1 MSYWKKKRIMSGSRS
16 SPDRVARHIAGL
28 PRSGIRDFFDLVNT
42 MEDVVSL
49 GIGEPD
55 FATPWH
61 IREAT
66 IYALDRGHT
75 SYTSNLGLL
84 ALRREV
90 CTYVARDYGVQYRP
104 ENECIITV
112 GVSEALDLILRAI
125 LNPGDEVVYHEP
137 CYVSYA
143 PGIRMAHG
151 IPVPVVTHEE
161 DAFGLDPDG
170 VAAAITPRT
179 KAILLNFP
187 NNPTGADLSPDRK
200 QAIARL
206 AVEND
211 LIVITDE
218 IYSELTYGDRSPT
231 IASLPGMKER
241 TVFLHGFS
249 KAYAMT
255 GYRIGYGCGPPD
267 LIEAMMKVHQYTM
280 LCASRLAQE
289 AAVEALRNGR
299 REVERMHAE
308 YRQRRN
314 VIVQRLNRMGL
325 ACVLPAGAFYVFPRV
340 RETGLTSHEFAMRLL
355 SEKQV
360 AVVPGTAFGACG
372 EGYIRCSYAT
382 ALDEIEMAMDRM
394 EDFLSRL

>member
-1 MSYWKKKRIMSGSRS
+1 MSDSKSAHKWI
-16 SPDRVARHIAGL
+16 ARHIAEL

-55 FATPWH
+55 FVTPWH

-66 IYALDRGHT
+66 IYALDRGRT

-84 ALRREV
+84 QFRRAA
-90 CTYVARDYGVQYRP
+90 CRYVREWFGVAYAP
-104 ENECIITV
+104 EAECIATV

-125 LNPGDEVVYHEP
+125 LDPGDEVIYHEP

-151 IPVPVVTHEE
+151 TPVPVVTREE
-161 DAFGLDPDG
+161 TGFVLDPG
-170 VAAAITPRT
+170 AVAAAITPRT

-187 NNPTGADLSPDRK
+187 NNPTGAGLSIEQK
-200 QAIARL
+200 QALAAL
-206 AVEND
+206 AVEHD
-211 LIVITDE
+211 LLVITDE
-218 IYSELTYGDRSPT
+218 IYSELTYGERPPC
-231 IASLPGMKER
+231 IAALPGMKER
-241 TVFLHGFS
+241 TILLHGLS

-255 GYRIGYGCGPPD
+255 GYRIGFACGPAS

-280 LCASRLAQE
+280 LCAPRMAQE

-299 REVERMHAE
+299 REMERMRTE
-308 YRQRRN
+308 YEQRRN
-314 VIVQRLNRMGL
+314 VIVRRLNEMGL
-325 ACVLPAGAFYVFPRV
+325 RCVRPKGAFYVFPRI
-340 RETGLTSHEFAMRLL
+340 RETGLSSHEFAMRLL
-355 SEKQV
+355 SEKRV

-382 ALDEIEMAMDRM
+382 ALDQIEAAMDRM
-394 EDFLSRL
+394 REFLGSIA

>member
-1 MSYWKKKRIMSGSRS
+1 MNGSRS
-16 SPDRVARHIAGL
+16 SHERVARHIAGL

-55 FATPWH
+55 FVTPWH

-66 IYALDRGHT
+66 VYALDRGRT
-75 SYTSNLGLL
+75 SHTSNLGLL
-84 ALRREV
+84 SLRRTV
-90 CTYVARDYGVQYRP
+90 CDYVARDYGVAYAP
-104 ENECIITV
+104 ENECIVTV
-112 GVSEALDLILRAI
+112 GVSEALDLILRAL
-125 LNPGDEVVYHEP
+125 LNPGEEVVYHEP

-151 IPVPVVTHEE
+151 VPVPVVTREE
-161 DAFGLDPDG
+161 DAFALDPNA

-187 NNPTGADLSPDRK
+187 NNPTGADLSLDRK
-200 QAIARL
+200 RALARL
-206 AVEND
+206 AVDKD
-211 LIVITDE
+211 LVVITDE
-218 IYSELTYGDRSPT
+218 IYSELTYGERSPT

-289 AAVEALRNGR
+289 AAVEALQNGR
-299 REVERMHAE
+299 REMERMRAE

-314 VIVQRLNRMGL
+314 VIVQRLNGMGL
-325 ACVLPAGAFYVFPRV
+325 PCTRPAGAFYVFPRV
-340 RETGLTSHEFAMRLL
+340 RETGLTSHEFAMGLL

-382 ALDEIEMAMDRM
+382 ALDEIEVAMDRM
-394 EDFLSRL
+394 ADFLSRL

>member
-1 MSYWKKKRIMSGSRS
+1 MSASRS
-16 SPDRVARHIAGL
+16 SPDRIARHIAAL
-28 PRSGIRDFFDLVNT
+28 PRSGIRDFFDLVSA

-55 FATPWH
+55 FVTPWH

-84 ALRREV
+84 SLRRAV
-90 CTYVARDYGVQYRP
+90 CEYVAGDFGVQYSP

-112 GVSEALDLILRAI
+112 GVSEALDVILRAL

-143 PGIRMAHG
+143 PGIRMTHG
-151 IPVPVVTHEE
+151 VPVAVSTRES
-161 DAFGLDPDG
+161 DGFALDP
-170 VAAAITPRT
+170 AALARAITPRT
-179 KAILLNFP
+179 KALLVNFP
-187 NNPTGADLSPDRK
+187 NNPTGANLSQEAK
-200 QAIARL
+200 QAIAGL
-206 AVEND
+206 AIEND
-211 LIVITDE
+211 LVVITDE
-218 IYSELTYGDRSPT
+218 IYSELTYGARSPSL
-231 IASLPGMKER
+231 AALPGMKDR

-255 GYRIGYGCGPPD
+255 GYRIGYACGPPD

-299 REVERMHAE
+299 REMEKMRTE

-314 VIVQRLNRMGL
+314 VIVRRLNEMGL
-325 ACVLPAGAFYVFPRV
+325 PCVPPEGAFYVFPRV
-340 RETGLTSHEFAMRLL
+340 RETGLSSHEFAMRLL
-355 SEKQV
+355 AEKQV

-382 ALDEIEMAMDRM
+382 ALDEIEVAMDRLR
-394 EDFLSRL
+394 DFLAGL

>member
-1 MSYWKKKRIMSGSRS
+1 MFSWMKKKTMNASKS
-16 SPDRVARHIAGL
+16 SPDRIARHVSGL
-28 PRSGIRDFFDLVNT
+28 PRSGIRDFFDLVSA

-55 FATPWH
+55 FVTPWH

-84 ALRREV
+84 SLRRAV
-90 CTYVARDYGVQYRP
+90 CDYVAGDFGVRYSP
-104 ENECIITV
+104 EDECIITV
-112 GVSEALDLILRAI
+112 GVSEALDLILRAL

-143 PGIRMAHG
+143 PGIRLTHG
-151 IPVPVVTHEE
+151 VPVPVATRES
-161 DAFGLDPDG
+161 DGFALDP
-170 VAAAITPRT
+170 AAFARVVTPRT
-179 KAILLNFP
+179 KALLVNFP
-187 NNPTGADLSPDRK
+187 NNPTGANLSLEAK
-200 QAIARL
+200 QAIAAL
-206 AVEND
+206 AIEND
-211 LIVITDE
+211 LVVITDE
-218 IYSELTYGDRSPT
+218 IYSELTYGERTPSL
-231 IASLPGMKER
+231 AALPGMKER

-255 GYRIGYGCGPPD
+255 GYRIGYACGPPD

-289 AAVEALRNGR
+289 AAVEALQNGR
-299 REVERMHAE
+299 REMEKMRTE

-314 VIVQRLNRMGL
+314 VIVRRLNEMGL
-325 ACVLPAGAFYVFPRV
+325 PCVNPEGAFYVFPRV
-340 RETGLTSHEFAMRLL
+340 RETGLSAHEFAMRLL
-355 SEKQV
+355 ADKQV

-382 ALDEIEMAMDRM
+382 ALDEIEVAMDRIR
-394 EDFLSRL
+394 EFLAGL